1 MRHLFI
7 VLCLFFSFG
16 IFTVRAQPLLT
27 LEEAVRTAL
36 ENNYDIK
43 LFSNNLQI
51 DKNNVTLGNAGFLP
65 VAGASLSNNNSVLT
79 SRQEQSN
86 GQIREA
92 SNAKNSNLNY
102 GIGLDWVIFD
112 GFGMFA
118 RYDQLQEF
126 QKLGEENLKFTILS
140 RVAEVLTL
148 YYDLVQQQQQLEAY
162 DTTMDISRL
171 RVETA
176 KNRFEIGKAAKL
188 EVLNAQVDFNT
199 DTTNYMRQAELY
211 YNTRIRLN
219 EILARDVNTLFSVKD
234 SIVID
239 DKLVLSQLAA
249 QAQEQNPSLQAALI
263 NKRIAELEL
272 KQVRANR
279 YPTVALNSGYNFTNA
294 QSALG
299 FATRSTGRGFNY
311 GLTASVNVFNGF
323 NQRRNEK
330 NASLLIGNS
339 ELEYQKMNQNI
350 QAQLASAYQTYL
362 TNLALVG
369 MEENNRKIAS
379 QNLDITMEK
388 FRLGSISPV
397 EFRDA
402 QLNFINATSRF
413 TNAQYE
419 AKLAEIFLKQLTG
432 TISIQ

>member
-65 VAGASLSNNNSVLT
+65 VAGANLSNNNSVLT

-219 EILARDVNTLFSVKD
+219 ELLARDVNTLFSVKD